1 MNLVQRQDWN
11 IYVTDEVLSD
21 QNLIKKGKEVSGE
34 LCYNW
39 SLLASAIKKEL
50 AESQTILGIRIN

>member
-1 MNLVQRQDWN
+1 
-11 IYVTDEVLSD
+11 VLSD
-21 QNLIKKGKEVSGE
+21 QNLIKKGKAVLGE

-39 SLLASAIKKEL
+39 SLLASAIREEL